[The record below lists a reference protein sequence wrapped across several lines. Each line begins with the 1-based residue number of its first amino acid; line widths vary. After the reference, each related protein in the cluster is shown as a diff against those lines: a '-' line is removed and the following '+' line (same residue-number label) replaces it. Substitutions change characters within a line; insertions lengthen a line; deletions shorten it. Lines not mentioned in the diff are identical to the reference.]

1 MRKVLSFLASLKL
14 LRSGSFVVLLFIL
27 FSGNPVLAHHQRVL
41 GVSTSSALPQIE
53 PTAEG
58 PGLILP
64 DSPLFFLDRLKQNI
78 RVVLAFTPEEK
89 ARIHTQIAGERLAE
103 LRFMLARNNKN
114 AASTAL
120 LAVSENLRSSANNL
134 SQAQFRG
141 RDVKKLAHEINQNI
155 KAKQKI
161 LDSFENSADGSLKIL
176 AEQVQEDIFQSK
188 VEVEDALPL
197 EDLENEIK
205 DDLARKIERKV
216 ALASDSAR
224 LLRKDLDELSRE
236 ASESATKSLKR
247 REEALKKAIEKADE
261 KEKKVQ
267 EKLLEE
273 EKRKQTGLLNAQK
286 KAAEQAQEALIRAQK
301 ATTEFKKAQQV
312 VNEIKSGSSNNTQS
326 ASGSSSTPKPVE
338 QEIETSGKR

>member
-1 MRKVLSFLASLKL
+1 MRRVLSL
-14 LRSGSFVVLLFIL
+14 SFVVLLFIL
-27 FSGNPVLAHHQRVL
+27 VSRNPILAHHQAVL
-41 GVSTSSALPQIE
+41 GVSTSSALPQLE

-89 ARIHTQIAGERLAE
+89 ARIHAQIAGERLAE

-120 LAVSENLRSSANNL
+120 LAVSENLRSSATNL

-141 RDVKKLAHEINQNI
+141 RDVKKLAREINQNI
-155 KAKQKI
+155 KAKQKV

-188 VEVEDALPL
+188 VEVEDSLPE

-205 DDLARKIERKV
+205 DDLARRIERKV
-216 ALASDSAR
+216 AFASDSAR
-224 LLRKDLDELSRE
+224 LLRKDLDELTRE

-247 REEALKKAIEKADE
+247 REEMLRKAIEKADE
-261 KEKKVQ
+261 KEKKAQ

-312 VNEIKSGSSNNTQS
+312 VNEIRGKPSS
-326 ASGSSSTPKPVE
+326 E
-338 QEIETSGKR
+338 